1 VQSAVSNTDFRNTR
15 MGMLTIRLSLLLILL
30 AIVCPAGQIF
40 AQSAQNDVQSQGTPA
55 QSSAPAGA
63 GESSVPAVQQSSAA
77 AAQSDANPPNTNP
90 AAEKSNA
97 ASTNESANQPQTASP
112 ASSTGNSEQK
122 KQESA
127 TGEASAPNVVL
138 PPAMASKSKV
148 PSETNYDEV
157 HVKPMV
163 KSSEAAK
170 FNPNSAA
177 AAEGEMD
184 QRLRTHT
191 KPIRVDVDL
200 VLVPVTI
207 TDPMNRLVTG
217 LEKENF
223 VLLDNGEKQAIQ
235 HFSSEDAPI
244 SLGVI
249 FDMSGSM
256 SNKIEKARDAVVEF
270 FKTANPEDE
279 FFLVAFND
287 KPTLLC
293 DFTTSVE
300 QVQGQL
306 VYAAPKGRT
315 ALLDAIYL
323 GMAKMREGKHQK
335 KALLIISDGGDNR
348 SRYTE
353 NEIKSMVKEADVQIY
368 AIGLFDSSPRS
379 DEERFGPQL
388 LAEVTDVTGGRT
400 FTVDNP
406 NELADVATK
415 IGVELRNQYILG
427 YRPTRASHDGKWRKL
442 KVKLNTPKGLPQ
454 LSVYAKTGYY
464 APSE

>member
-1 VQSAVSNTDFRNTR
+1 MFVLR
-15 MGMLTIRLSLLLILL
+15 LLLLL
-30 AIVCPAGQIF
+30 AIAGSPVSLF
-40 AQSAQNDVQSQGTPA
+40 AQNVPTKSSSAQPTSASAEGSVASAETSPA
-55 QSSAPAGA
+55 TSPAA
-63 GESSVPAVQQSSAA
+63 SPANQ
-77 AAQSDANPPNTNP
+77 ANPPVP
-90 AAEKSNA
+90 S
-97 ASTNESANQPQTASP
+97 QTAPTAEAPVPVGSP
-112 ASSTGNSEQK
+112 SSEPAVG
-122 KQESA
+122 
-127 TGEASAPNVVL
+127 GVL
-138 PPAMASKSKV
+138 PPAMATKSKLPV
-148 PSETNYDEV
+148 ESDYDEV
-157 HVKPMV
+157 HVAPMV
-163 KSSEAAK
+163 KSEDKAK

-177 AAEGEMD
+177 AAEAEVD
-184 QRLRTHT
+184 PALRTHT

-207 TDPMNRLVTG
+207 TDSMNRLVTG

-223 VLLDNGEKQAIQ
+223 ILLDNGEKQAVE

-256 SNKIEKARDAVVEF
+256 ANKIVKAREAVVEF

-279 FFLVAFND
+279 FFLIGFND
-287 KPTLLC
+287 KPTLIC
-293 DFTTSVE
+293 DFTNSVE

-306 VYAAPKGRT
+306 VYTIAKGRT

-323 GMAKMREGKHQK
+323 GIAKMRQAKHQK

-368 AIGLFDSSPRS
+368 AIGLFDQSPRS

-406 NELADVATK
+406 NQMTGVAAK
-415 IGVELRNQYILG
+415 IGVELRNQYVLG
-427 YRPTRASHDGKWRKL
+427 YRPSKPMHDGKWRKVR
-442 KVKLNTPKGLPQ
+442 VKLAIPKGLPQ

-464 APSE
+464 APNE